1 MHNPSMTR
9 VFPAIAWSLLLA
21 LLAGCAERDPFDP
34 GEERV
39 DASTP
44 APQHLAWRGVLA
56 CADCDGIDTHLT
68 LERAGRPPRYRLLE
82 TYLLADTGERFHE
95 EGAWRREGTLLRL
108 QSDAGAPRTFAI
120 ESDGALTVRDRRGR
134 PVPRGSRLVPVE
146 PHER

>member
-1 MHNPSMTR
+1 MTR
-9 VFPAIAWSLLLA
+9 AWPPVAWCLLLA
-21 LLAGCAERDPFDP
+21 LLAGCSERDPFEP

-68 LERAGRPPRYRLLE
+68 LERSGMPPRYRMME

-95 EGAWRREGTLLRL
+95 EGVWRRDGALLRL
-108 QSDAGAPRTFAI
+108 QSDAGAARTFAI
-120 ESDGALTVRDRRGR
+120 EPDGALSVRDRRGR
-134 PVPRGSRLVPVE
+134 PSPGGSRLAPVD
-146 PHER
+146 PHRKR